1 MRAPVWRSFYGISAI
16 RPAAFADAT
25 GKVFR
30 SDMRVL
36 VTGLNGFTGRYMRR
50 ALEEHGHQVAGLAS
64 DLADPLAVRQEVHAF
79 RPEAAIHLAGISFL
93 EHSDANAFYL
103 VNLIGTRNL
112 LDALAQDADRL
123 QRVLLASSANVYG
136 NTIDGIIDES
146 VLPSPVND
154 YAVSKLAMEQMAGL
168 WMGKLPIVITRPFNY
183 TGVGHD
189 ARFVIPK
196 LVAHFARRAESVELG
211 NLDVEREF
219 NDVRTVCDA
228 YLRLLQHGQPGQ
240 TYNICSGQPVALRRA
255 IDTLKHLTGHDLR
268 IMQNPDLVRANEVRH
283 LCGNPA
289 KLEACIG
296 KLRHLGL
303 EETLRWMLS
312 AGA

>member
-1 MRAPVWRSFYGISAI
+1 
-16 RPAAFADAT
+16 
-25 GKVFR
+25 
-30 SDMRVL
+30 MRVL
-36 VTGLNGFTGRYMRR
+36 ITGLNGFTGRYVQR
-50 ALEEHGHQVAGLAS
+50 ALEEHGHQVAGLAANLT
-64 DLADPLAVRQEVHAF
+64 DQQAVQQEVHSF
-79 RPEAAIHLAGISFL
+79 RPEAAIHLAGISFV
-93 EHSDANAFYL
+93 EHGDANAFYQ

-123 QRVLLASSANVYG
+123 QCVLLASSANVYG
-136 NTIDGIIDES
+136 NAFGGIIDES

-196 LVAHFARRAESVELG
+196 LVAHFTRRAQSIELG

-219 NDVRTVCDA
+219 NDVRVVCGA
-228 YLRLLQHGQPGQ
+228 YLRLLQQGRPGQ
-240 TYNICSGQPVALRRA
+240 TYNVCSGRPVALRHV
-255 IDTLKHLTGHDLR
+255 IDTLKHLTGHDLHIR
-268 IMQNPDLVRANEVRH
+268 ENPDLVRANEVH
-283 LCGNPA
+283 QLCGNPA
-289 KLEACIG
+289 KLEAHIG
-296 KLRHLGL
+296 KLQHPGL